1 MARSAADAPPDLS
14 GLLDLA
20 RDRRLDMKPV
30 LLRVQTDLFRAAPV
44 RDVATIRAFEAL
56 ACGLIPTVDAATAEI
71 VAQKLAP
78 LPDTPQSV
86 LALLAAQGGGARD
99 AVLAGSPV
107 LTTALLEAA
116 GSGPGLDAVL
126 ARRTDLGRAL
136 IEDLSLR
143 GDPDVDRA
151 LAGNAGAPLAGP
163 ALERL
168 VERAR
173 RQTDLAALLLSRD
186 DLPAVDLAPLYLQ
199 AGPERRTAI
208 RDGVAARAALRPQG
222 RAGMRAAG
230 AALTAFAGRGEPERF
245 EAALGEALGMPG
257 ACFRAT
263 EPERRDLLALA
274 LRAADLAEEEA
285 VFIFLRLDPS
295 IARSV
300 DAVFGLTKLFRS
312 MDAATARDLVASIL
326 GSEPAARG
334 ATPDQHRPAHGPASP
349 RLRPAAAAAP
359 ALRPSLPERTRKTR

>member
-1 MARSAADAPPDLS
+1 M
-14 GLLDLA
+14 
-20 RDRRLDMKPV
+20 
-30 LLRVQTDLFRAAPV
+30 
-44 RDVATIRAFEAL
+44 
-56 ACGLIPTVDAATAEI
+56 VD
-71 VAQKLAP
+71 
-78 LPDTPQSV
+78 
-86 LALLAAQGGGARD
+86 
-99 AVLAGSPV
+99 
-107 LTTALLEAA
+107 
-116 GSGPGLDAVL
+116 
-126 ARRTDLGRAL
+126 
-136 IEDLSLR
+136 DLSLR
-143 GDPDVDRA
+143 DEPDVDLA
-151 LAGNAGAPLAGP
+151 LARNLSAPLAGA

-173 RQTDLAALLLSRD
+173 RRPELAALLLARD

-199 AGPERRTAI
+199 ADRTRRAAI
-208 RDGVAARAALRPQG
+208 RDGVAARAALRPQA

-257 ACFRAT
+257 VSFRAT

-300 DAVFGLTKLFRS
+300 EAVFGLTELFRA

-326 GSEPAARG
+326 GSEPGMRSAA
-334 ATPDQHRPAHGPASP
+334 PEQHRPAHGPSSP
-349 RLRPAAAAAP
+349 RIRPAAAP
-359 ALRPSLPERTRKTR
+359 ALRQTLPERTRKTR

>member
-44 RDVATIRAFEAL
+44 RDVATIRAFESL
-56 ACGLIPTVDAATAEI
+56 ACGLIPTVDSATAEI

-86 LALLAAQGGGARD
+86 LTLLAAHGGGARD
-99 AVLAGSPV
+99 AVLALSPV
-107 LTTALLEAA
+107 LSTALLDAA
-116 GSGPGLDAVL
+116 GNGPELDAVIAL
-126 ARRTDLGRAL
+126 RQDLGRAL
-136 IEDLSLR
+136 VDDLSQR
-143 GDPDVDRA
+143 DEPDVDLA
-151 LAGNAGAPLAGP
+151 LARNATAPLAGP

-173 RQTDLAALLLSRD
+173 RRPELAALLVARD
-186 DLPAVDLAPLYLQ
+186 DLPAVDLAPLYLK
-199 AGPERRTAI
+199 ADAARRAAI

-222 RAGMRAAG
+222 RAGTRAAV
-230 AALTAFAGRGEPERF
+230 AALTAFAARGEPERF
-245 EAALGEALGMPG
+245 EVALGEALGMPG
-257 ACFRAT
+257 AGLRAS

-285 VFIFLRLDPS
+285 VVMFRHLDPA
-295 IARSV
+295 IARS
-300 DAVFGLTKLFRS
+300 AEAASGLTDLFRT

-326 GSEPAARG
+326 GSDGTLRG
-334 ATPDQHRPAHGPASP
+334 AAPEQHRPAHGPASP
-349 RLRPAAAAAP
+349 RLRPAAAP
-359 ALRPSLPERTRKTR
+359 SLRPALPERTRKVR

>member
-44 RDVATIRAFEAL
+44 RDVATIRAFESL
-56 ACGLIPTVDAATAEI
+56 ACGLIPTVDSATAEI

-78 LPDTPQSV
+78 LADTPQSV
-86 LALLAAQGGGARD
+86 LTLLAAHGGGARD
-99 AVLAGSPV
+99 AVIALSPV
-107 LTTALLEAA
+107 LSTALLDAA
-116 GSGPGLDAVL
+116 GNGPELDAVIAL
-126 ARRTDLGRAL
+126 RSDLGRAL
-136 IEDLSLR
+136 VDDLTLR
-143 GDPDVDRA
+143 DEPEVDLA
-151 LAGNAGAPLAGP
+151 LARNATAPLAGP

-173 RQTDLAALLLSRD
+173 RRPDLAALLVARD

-199 AGPERRTAI
+199 AGPERRAAI

-222 RAGMRAAG
+222 RASLRATG
-230 AALTAFAGRGEPERF
+230 AALTAFAARGEPERF
-245 EAALGEALGMPG
+245 EVALGEALGMPG
-257 ACFRAT
+257 VSFRAT

-300 DAVFGLTKLFRS
+300 EAVFALTNLFRG

-326 GSEPAARG
+326 GGEPTARS

-349 RLRPAAAAAP
+349 RLRPAAAP
-359 ALRPSLPERTRKTR
+359 ALRPALPERTRKAR

>member
-44 RDVATIRAFEAL
+44 RDVATIKAFEAL
-56 ACGLIPTVDAATAEI
+56 ACGLIPTVDDATAEI

-78 LPDTPQSV
+78 LADTPQSV
-86 LALLAAQGGGARD
+86 LALLAAHGGGARA
-99 AVLAGSPV
+99 AVLATSPV
-107 LTTALLEAA
+107 LSTPVLDAA
-116 GSGPGLDAVL
+116 GNGPELDAVIAL
-126 ARRTDLGRAL
+126 RHDLGRAVV
-136 IEDLSLR
+136 EDLSLR
-143 GDPDVDRA
+143 DEPDVDLA
-151 LAGNAGAPLAGP
+151 LARNATAPLAGA

-173 RQTDLAALLLSRD
+173 GRPDLAALLLARD

-199 AGPERRTAI
+199 ADAARRAAI

-257 ACFRAT
+257 VSFRAT

-300 DAVFGLTKLFRS
+300 DAVFGLTAVFRG

-326 GSEPAARG
+326 GGEPAARSAG
-334 ATPDQHRPAHGPASP
+334 PEQHRPAHGPSSP
-349 RLRPAAAAAP
+349 RLRPAAAP
-359 ALRPSLPERTRKTR
+359 ALRPTLPERTRKTR